1 MLLNAGA
8 DIEAALPN
16 CDRPLH
22 VALINEQQDTAVSL
36 INCGADI
43 TARASRN
50 RTPLHICSEYDLLFV
65 ARVLLDRGVS
75 TEDIDDETWT
85 PLCCCIGANFAEFL
99 IANGANVNYKNKDG
113 WSPLH
118 QAIHERDYG
127 LAEVLQM
134 NGAEVGLRTTD
145 DGLSVME
152 RAMDI
157 PNQEDAETFMRLLM
171 RTIGRKEVDEVKKEI
186 VEATDWNV
194 EEEDSDDEGDDVGGK
209 SVIV

>member
-22 VALINEQQDTAVSL
+22 VALINEQEDTAVSI
-36 INCGADI
+36 INRGANI
-43 TARASRN
+43 TARASMY
-50 RTPLHICSEYDLLFV
+50 RTPLHICSEYDLPFA
-65 ARVLLDRGVS
+65 ARVLLDRGAS
-75 TEDIDDETWT
+75 TEDINDETWT
-85 PLCCCIGANFAEFL
+85 PLCCCIGANFADFL
-99 IANGANVNYKNKDG
+99 IANGANVNYKNKNG

-127 LAEVLQM
+127 LAEILLM
-134 NGAEVGLRTTD
+134 NGAKVGVRTMD

-157 PNQEDAETFMRLLM
+157 PKQEDAERFMRLLM
-171 RTIGRKEVDEVKKEI
+171 TTIGCKAVEEAKKES
-186 VEATDWNV
+186 VKAMDWNV
-194 EEEDSDDEGDDVGGK
+194 EEEESDEEGDDVGGK
-209 SVIV
+209 SVMV